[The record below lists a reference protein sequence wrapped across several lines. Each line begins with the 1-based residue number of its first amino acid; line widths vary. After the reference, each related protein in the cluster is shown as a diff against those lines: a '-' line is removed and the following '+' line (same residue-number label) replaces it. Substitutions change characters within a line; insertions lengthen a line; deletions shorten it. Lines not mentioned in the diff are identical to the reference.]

1 MGKRIRVLVLA
12 AVVAAVVVPVG
23 FALSLDSSRRAA
35 RMHPG
40 VTTADVAVP
49 SPIFATTSTAFT
61 TLVDIPDS
69 AKLFAAGA
77 MLCGIAAAMRRA
89 F

>member
-1 MGKRIRVLVLA
+1 MRKRIRVVVLGALVP
-12 AVVAAVVVPVG
+12 AVVVPVG

-35 RMHPG
+35 RLHPS
-40 VTTADVAVP
+40 VPTASVAVP

-61 TLVDIPDS
+61 TLVDVPDS
-69 AKLFAAGA
+69 AKLFAVGA

>member
-1 MGKRIRVLVLA
+1 MRKRIRVLVLA

-23 FALSLDSSRRAA
+23 FALSLDRRAA
-35 RMHPG
+35 RLHPSVSTAH
-40 VTTADVAVP
+40 VTAAP

-61 TLVDIPDS
+61 TLVDVPDS
-69 AKLFAAGA
+69 AKLFAVGA